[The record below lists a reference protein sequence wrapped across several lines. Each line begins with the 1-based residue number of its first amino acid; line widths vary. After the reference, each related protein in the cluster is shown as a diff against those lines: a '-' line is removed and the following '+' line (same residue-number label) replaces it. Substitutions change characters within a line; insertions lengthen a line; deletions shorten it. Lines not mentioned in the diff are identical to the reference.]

1 MEFRSGSRS
10 RLKGAWLNVYGVKI
24 AREQFLLR
32 LSLFLPYSGLTVKM
46 CQYLRL
52 STKYLVVLRLSV
64 KSIEILIQDKEQLKS
79 IDKFVIYNE
88 HKRPLQLSSRECFN
102 LDRCF

>member
-10 RLKGAWLNVYGVKI
+10 RLKGAWLNVYGVKKT
-24 AREQFLLR
+24 REQFLLR
-32 LSLFLPYSGLTVKM
+32 LSYFLPYSGLTVKM

-52 STKYLVVLRLSV
+52 SV
-64 KSIEILIQDKEQLKS
+64 KSIETLIQDKEQLKS
-79 IDKFVIYNE
+79 IDTFVIYNE